1 MPAAADTAAETAAAA
16 ARGRPWALLFDGG
29 CAVCVRLAGLVEKW
43 DTRRMIALVPS
54 NDPELAAIELTGA
67 GGELRVGA
75 AAVERLLD
83 LLPRGWIGRWIFRL
97 PFGAEAADRG
107 YRWFAR
113 HRHRFGCRVHCAR
126 AAAPPGRRSDTSPES
141 LRGS

>member
-1 MPAAADTAAETAAAA
+1 MSDAAEPAAG
-16 ARGRPWALLFDGG
+16 RGRPWTLLFDGG
-29 CAVCVRLAGLVEKW
+29 CAVCVRLAGLVEEW

-54 NDPELAAIELTGA
+54 HDPGLAAIELTGP
-67 GGELRVGA
+67 GGETWVGS
-75 AAVERLLD
+75 AAVERLLH

-113 HRHRFGCRVHCAR
+113 HRHRFGCRVHCAT
-126 AAAPPGRRSDTSPES
+126 AAAPPGRRSGTSP
-141 LRGS
+141 GSPHGS